1 MNRRWI
7 IQGGLAIAAS
17 GLISACV
24 GARSQPQLARP
35 FRIAYLLSG
44 SLDSS
49 AASLEAFRQGMRD
62 LGYAEGQDYTLE
74 IRAADGRDEHLPA
87 LAAEVVK
94 LDPRLI
100 LTGGREAIGALR
112 DATSTVP
119 IVFASAGDPVAE
131 GFVESIARPGGNATG
146 LTLGTGNVY
155 PKRLQLLKEVV
166 PGLSRVAV
174 LRSQGSSRDYE
185 NIVDAGAMMGIEV
198 LTLALSGP
206 DDFDLVA
213 TVALDGHA
221 DGLIVITDAIFMALA
236 PRIVAFAAVNRLPA
250 MYGTSTYMRA
260 GGLMFYGVNI
270 PENYRRA
277 AAHVDRILKG
287 ANPAE
292 IPVEQ
297 PTKFD
302 FAVNLQ
308 VARALGLTIPQ
319 SVLSQATEI
328 IQ

>member
-1 MNRRWI
+1 MNRRQL
-7 IQGGLAIAAS
+7 IQGGLALAGA
-17 GLISACV
+17 GLIGACA
-24 GARSQPQLARP
+24 GLSSRTRP
-35 FRIAYLLSG
+35 VRLYRIAYLVSG
-44 SLDSS
+44 SFDSS
-49 AASLEAFRQGMRD
+49 AASLEAFRQGMHD
-62 LGYAEGQDYTLE
+62 LGYAEGQDYALE
-74 IRAADGRDEHLPA
+74 IRAADGRDEHLPG
-87 LAAEVVK
+87 LAAELVASN
-94 LDPRLI
+94 PRLI

-112 DATSTVP
+112 GATSTVP

-131 GFVESIARPGGNATG
+131 GFVESLARPGGNASG

-166 PGLSRVAV
+166 PKLSRVAV

-185 NIVDAGAMMGIEV
+185 NIVDAAQVMGIQV
-198 LTLALSGP
+198 LTLALSGT
-206 DDFDLVA
+206 DDFDSVA
-213 TVALDGHA
+213 SAALDGHA

-250 MYGTSTYMRA
+250 MYGTNTYMRA

-270 PENYRRA
+270 SENYRRA
-277 AAHVDRILKG
+277 AVHVDRILKG

-302 FAVNLQ
+302 FAINLQ

-328 IQ
+328 VQ